1 MKILLDLID
10 PNPKQPRREF
20 DPDELDRLA
29 ASMQDHGQLQPVIV
43 EPCGDRYFLVAGER
57 RVRAARM
64 NGWREIEAVLS
75 TPMFNPER
83 ERLVL
88 ALTENLQRA
97 DMNPLEKANAFQ
109 ELLNQGYSR
118 PEVAGMINLSPA
130 QVGKYL
136 SLLQMPPEIQNY
148 IAGGKIPFESNGLT
162 ALQSIDDPT
171 RQVQIARVAAAQ
183 KMSGPGIARMIK
195 RMAMGKQSRAE
206 KPEKIS
212 HTQALEAGNGRWN
225 ALAQL
230 GTRPKDKR
238 LCQAAENTCK
248 ECPLYPIASSINC
261 RDCPAVA
268 LIRHLTAEGA

>member
-1 MKILLDLID
+1 MKISLDLID

-20 DPDELDRLA
+20 DPEELERLA
-29 ASMQDHGQLQPVIV
+29 ASMQDHGQLQPVVV
-43 EPCGDRYFLVAGER
+43 EPFGDRYLLIAGER
-57 RVRAARM
+57 RTRAARM
-64 NGWREIEAVLS
+64 NGWTEIEAVLS
-75 TPMFNPER
+75 TPMSNPDR

-109 ELLNQGYSR
+109 DLLGQGYTRS
-118 PEVAGMINLSPA
+118 EIAGMINLSPA
-130 QVGKYL
+130 QVGQYL
-136 SLLQMPPEIQNY
+136 NLLQMPPEIQAY
-148 IAGGKIPFESNGLT
+148 VAGGKIPFESNGMN
-162 ALQSIDDPT
+162 ALRSIEDPAQ
-171 RQVQIARVAAAQ
+171 QVQVARVAAAQ

-195 RMAMGKQSRAE
+195 RMSMGKQSRVE

-212 HTQALEAGNGRWN
+212 KAQALEAGNGRWN

-230 GTRPKDKR
+230 GARPKEKR
-238 LCQAAENTCK
+238 LCLAAETTCK

-268 LIRHLTAEGA
+268 LLRHLTAEGA